1 MGEDET
7 NHLRPLLLWLIH
19 HSTKPVPVA
28 DVSLPH
34 LTLLTKYALTHIKPV
49 EADCNGFGE

>member
-1 MGEDET
+1 M
-7 NHLRPLLLWLIH
+7 NLIR

-34 LTLLTKYALTHIKPV
+34 LTLTYDK
-49 EADCNGFGE
+49 